1 MSLALD
7 DGSLKLFLSTKGT
20 LDDVSLNVMNFL
32 NFIDDHSVKDDW
44 IDSIKYLIAQLKQDN
59 DERLKYM
66 AFKAN
71 ISRP

>member
-32 NFIDDHSVKDDW
+32 NFIDDHSIKDDW